1 MSAKWFGAILIV
13 LACSGCG
20 FSMAASHLTQER
32 TVRALI
38 AALEFMESDLRY
50 RLTPL
55 PELCDCVGS
64 VIRGQVGDV
73 FVKVSQRL
81 QQQTAPDVAVC
92 MAAAVADSEL
102 DGAVRKHLLTLGETL
117 GRFDL
122 DGQLRGIEAVQSE
135 CRRTLE
141 KLYNH
146 RESRLR
152 SYQTL
157 GLCAGAALAILLI

>member
-1 MSAKWFGAILIV
+1 MSVKWFGAILIV
-13 LACSGCG
+13 LACGGCG

-55 PELCDCVGS
+55 PELCNCAGNM
-64 VIRGQVGDV
+64 IRGQIGDV
-73 FVKVSQRL
+73 FLKVSQRL